1 MIVTTAKKC
10 TSTLRFFKLRMFD
23 RQDTNGFN
31 SHSSMGCDN
40 AAASESTATDVSIH
54 TPTWGVTIQDQSF
67 ALRAK
72 CFNPHTHMGCDLLVQ
87 VGLLF
92 CPGFNPHTHMGCDL
106 LIS

>member
-54 TPTWGVTIQDQSF
+54 TPTWGVTASH
-67 ALRAK
+67 
-72 CFNPHTHMGCDLLVQ
+72 NPFWKSNVYREDYANQRKQMNDWIRERRGIVVT
-87 VGLLF
+87 
-92 CPGFNPHTHMGCDL
+92 
-106 LIS
+106 I